1 MQLFAFLAAFLVTAW
16 SESFIYH
23 TSAFLHVMIG
33 GICGVSVLATI
44 LYTEE
49 ELRSYLVLTL
59 KKKLGY
65 KQE

>member
-16 SESFIYH
+16 SEGSIYQ
-23 TSAFLHVMIG
+23 TSAVLHVLIG

-59 KKKLGY
+59 KRKLGY